1 MNNQPNNTQPPFKRT
16 ARIKI
21 LWRYVVVSTLI
32 VLFAACIVRAMIYT
46 TVIHRDKWVEK
57 ANVELMRRDTIYP
70 DRGEILAADGSVL
83 ATNLN
88 YYTLRIDY
96 RASRFREDEFVAAID
111 SLSDSL
117 ALHYPIRTADQWRTY
132 LLKPL
137 DKPKNER
144 PRSYTL
150 LRDLSYSES
159 EEVKTYPFFHR
170 WKNPNKT
177 GLTRDKILKRTYPY
191 GQMARRSI
199 GRVGQTKTSSRIHG
213 VSGLEY
219 ALDSLLY
226 GHPGVAKKVPLT
238 HKIVNWTDIPPTN
251 GYTVTTTIDI
261 GIQDIL
267 ETELNR
273 QLTETSADWGTAVLM
288 EVETGDIK
296 AISNLERDSAGNYLE
311 AINRAVMRFEP
322 GSVMK
327 TITMVIAMEEGFV
340 KNLDEVYHLGGGV
353 VFGGGSPIVD
363 THSPADLPVRRFLEY
378 SSNIG
383 MTKLVA
389 PHYRDYPNGLR
400 DRIKEMGLFERFN
413 TGIAGEVAPYF
424 PNLSVKDGGL
434 VTLGRQTWG
443 YGNQISPLYLC
454 AFYNA
459 VANDGKFVRPR
470 LVSKITTERGDSVI
484 PVSYIREKICSERT
498 ARDVRDMLRLVV
510 TGEGG
515 TAKNLKKSTIPVAGK
530 TGTAK
535 VAKELSE
542 ADREKLRKNPKD
554 STVHRPRGYMDRV
567 YRFSFCGFFPY
578 ENPKYTCIVVI
589 SHPRSGGNNAGI
601 ISGTV
606 MLNTVN
612 RMYSRGMLG
621 PGPDFRNTGLSEPA
635 SMTIQA
641 TRKNHDGLVRE
652 FTGSGARGHR
662 LITPGE
668 TGPGTVPNVVGLSLR
683 EAIVAIEERGYE
695 LKYKGTGAVVSQ
707 TPPAGQPL
715 KKGQTIELTLSTRI

>member
-1 MNNQPNNTQPPFKRT
+1 M
-16 ARIKI
+16 
-21 LWRYVVVSTLI
+21 
-32 VLFAACIVRAMIYT
+32 
-46 TVIHRDKWVEK
+46 
-57 ANVELMRRDTIYP
+57 
-70 DRGEILAADGSVL
+70 
-83 ATNLN
+83 
-88 YYTLRIDY
+88 
-96 RASRFREDEFVAAID
+96 
-111 SLSDSL
+111 
-117 ALHYPIRTADQWRTY
+117 
-132 LLKPL
+132 
-137 DKPKNER
+137 
-144 PRSYTL
+144 
-150 LRDLSYSES
+150 
-159 EEVKTYPFFHR
+159 
-170 WKNPNKT
+170 
-177 GLTRDKILKRTYPY
+177 
-191 GQMARRSI
+191 
-199 GRVGQTKTSSRIHG
+199 
-213 VSGLEY
+213 
-219 ALDSLLY
+219 
-226 GHPGVAKKVPLT
+226 
-238 HKIVNWTDIPPTN
+238 
-251 GYTVTTTIDI
+251 
-261 GIQDIL
+261 
-267 ETELNR
+267 
-273 QLTETSADWGTAVLM
+273 
-288 EVETGDIK
+288 
-296 AISNLERDSAGNYLE
+296 
-311 AINRAVMRFEP
+311 
-322 GSVMK
+322 
-327 TITMVIAMEEGFV
+327 
-340 KNLDEVYHLGGGV
+340 
-353 VFGGGSPIVD
+353 
-363 THSPADLPVRRFLEY
+363 
-378 SSNIG
+378 
-383 MTKLVA
+383 
-389 PHYRDYPNGLR
+389 
-400 DRIKEMGLFERFN
+400 
-413 TGIAGEVAPYF
+413 
-424 PNLSVKDGGL
+424 
-434 VTLGRQTWG
+434 TLGRQTWG

-641 TRKNHDGLVRE
+641 TRKNHDGLVRG

-668 TGPGTVPNVVGLSLR
+668 TRPGTVPNVVGLSLR